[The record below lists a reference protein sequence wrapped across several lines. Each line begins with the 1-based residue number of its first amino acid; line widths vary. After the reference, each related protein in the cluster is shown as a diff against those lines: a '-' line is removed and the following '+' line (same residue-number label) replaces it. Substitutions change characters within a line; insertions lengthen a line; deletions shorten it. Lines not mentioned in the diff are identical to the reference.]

1 MHVEIEREKFILFR
15 FVFSFFRVN
24 LSPKPSLCL
33 KKTHQIFVFVRF
45 VKFTNRFFSFVLHC
59 FLFHSIFIKQ
69 IHFSMNILTYTE
81 NISLIQKD
89 QQRFSISLVA
99 Y

>member
-1 MHVEIEREKFILFR
+1 
-15 FVFSFFRVN
+15 
-24 LSPKPSLCL
+24 
-33 KKTHQIFVFVRF
+33 
-45 VKFTNRFFSFVLHC
+45 
-59 FLFHSIFIKQ
+59 
-69 IHFSMNILTYTE
+69 MNILTYTE